1 MRCRI
6 LIAPKSVRPTH
17 VSDVTRR
24 YILPA
29 VLEYLSDEQ
38 KPESSR

>member
-1 MRCRI
+1 
-6 LIAPKSVRPTH
+6 VRPTH

-29 VLEYLSDEQ
+29 ILDHLDDAE
-38 KPESSR
+38 KPEKAR